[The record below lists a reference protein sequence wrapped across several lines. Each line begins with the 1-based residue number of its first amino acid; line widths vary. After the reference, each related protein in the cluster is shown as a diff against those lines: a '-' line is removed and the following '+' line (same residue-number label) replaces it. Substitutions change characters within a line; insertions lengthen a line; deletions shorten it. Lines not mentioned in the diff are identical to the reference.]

1 MKVVNK
7 RMIKKA
13 ILPVAGLGTRFLPA
27 SKAIPKEMVTVV
39 DRPAI
44 EYVIKEAVA
53 AGVEQ
58 IILVTH
64 SSKASIEN
72 YFDRNFEL
80 ETVLEQKNKFDLL
93 KEITDILPAHI
104 SVVSVR
110 QPQPLGLGHAVLCA
124 KSIVGD
130 DDFAVLLPDVLVKET
145 DERNDL
151 NIMIERYNVSKAAQ
165 IMVESVPDS
174 MVDQYGI
181 VDVAETPAEGESII
195 MQGIVEKPSI
205 GTAPSNLSVV
215 GRYVLP
221 AKIMTLLEQTPKGAG
236 NEIQLTDAIA
246 MLQQSEP
253 VEAYRMKGRT
263 FDCGSK
269 IGYLKAVLH
278 YGVDHPKLGDE
289 FKILIQELNL

>member
-1 MKVVNK
+1 
-7 RMIKKA
+7 MIKKA

-27 SKAIPKEMVTVV
+27 SKSIPKEMVTVV

-44 EYVIKEAVA
+44 EYVVKEAVA
-53 AGVEQ
+53 AGIEQ

-80 ETVLEQKNKFDLL
+80 ETILENKKKFNLL
-93 KEITDILPAHI
+93 KEIIEILPKHI
-104 SVVSVR
+104 SVISVR

-124 KSIVGD
+124 KDIIGNEP
-130 DDFAVLLPDVLVKET
+130 FAVLLPDVLVKNNDQE
-145 DERNDL
+145 NDL
-151 NIMIERYNVSKAAQ
+151 SLMIDHYNQTQASQ
-165 IMVESVPDS
+165 IMVEAVPDHL
-174 MVDQYGI
+174 VDQYGI
-181 VDVAETPAEGESII
+181 VDVAQSPSEGESVV
-195 MQGIVEKPSI
+195 MRGIVEKPVI

-215 GRYVLP
+215 GRYILP
-221 AKIMTLLEQTPKGAG
+221 AKIMQLLEETPRGAG

-246 MLQQSEP
+246 TLQKSEK
-253 VEAYRMKGRT
+253 VEAYRMKGQT

-278 YGVDHPKLGDE
+278 YGIQHPQLGGQ
-289 FKILIQELNL
+289 FKQLIKELNL

>member
-1 MKVVNK
+1 
-7 RMIKKA
+7 MIKKA

-27 SKAIPKEMVTVV
+27 SKSIPKEMVTVV

-44 EYVIKEAVA
+44 EYVVREAIA
-53 AGVEQ
+53 AGIEQ

-80 ETVLEQKNKFDLL
+80 ETTLENKKKYDLL
-93 KEITDILPAHI
+93 KAITEILPSHI
-104 SVVSVR
+104 QVISVR

-124 KSIVGD
+124 KAVVGD
-130 DDFAVLLPDVLVKET
+130 DDFAVLLPDVLVK
-145 DERNDL
+145 DADSKNDL
-151 NIMIERYNVSKAAQ
+151 SLMIDHFNQNQAAQ
-165 IMVESVPDS
+165 IMVEAVPDHL
-174 MVDQYGI
+174 VDQYGI
-181 VDVAETPAEGESII
+181 VDVEQSPAEGESIV
-195 MQGIVEKPSI
+195 MQGIVEKPAI
-205 GTAPSNLSVV
+205 DKAPSNLSVV

-221 AKIMTLLEQTPKGAG
+221 AKIMQLLEQTPKGAG

-246 MLQQSEP
+246 MLQQTEA
-253 VEAYRMKGRT
+253 VEAYRMKGQT

-278 YGVDHPKLGDE
+278 YGVEHATLGAD
-289 FKILIQELNL
+289 FKQLIKELEI

>member
-1 MKVVNK
+1 
-7 RMIKKA
+7 MIKKA

-27 SKAIPKEMVTVV
+27 SKSIPKEMVTVV

-44 EYVIKEAVA
+44 EYVVKEAVA
-53 AGVEQ
+53 AGIEQ

-80 ETVLEQKNKFDLL
+80 ETSLEQKKKYDLL
-93 KEITDILPAHI
+93 AEITQIVPSHVSI
-104 SVVSVR
+104 VSVR

-124 KSIVGD
+124 KDIIGT
-130 DDFAVLLPDVLVKET
+130 DDFAVLLPDVLVKDTQPE
-145 DERNDL
+145 NDL
-151 NIMIERYNVSKAAQ
+151 SKMITRFNQTHAAQ
-165 IMVESVPDS
+165 IMVEAVPEN

-181 VDVAETPAEGESII
+181 VDVAATPLECESVV
-195 MQGIVEKPSI
+195 MRGIVEKPII

-221 AKIMTLLEQTPKGAG
+221 AKIMQLLEETPRGAG

-246 MLQQSEP
+246 SLQQFES
-253 VEAYRMKGRT
+253 VEAYRMQGQT

-269 IGYLKAVLH
+269 LGYLKAVLH
-278 YGVDHPKLGDE
+278 YGVTHAQLGAE
-289 FKILIQELNL
+289 FKALIRELKL

>member
-1 MKVVNK
+1 
-7 RMIKKA
+7 MIKKA

-27 SKAIPKEMVTVV
+27 SKSIPKEMVTVV

-44 EYVIKEAVA
+44 EYVVREAVE
-53 AGVEQ
+53 AGIEQ

-80 ETVLEQKNKFDLL
+80 ETTLEQKKKWDLL
-93 KEITDILPAHI
+93 AEIRQIVPEHVSI
-104 SVVSVR
+104 VSVR

-130 DDFAVLLPDVLVKET
+130 DAFAVMLPDVLVKNQNQQ
-145 DERNDL
+145 NDL
-151 NIMIERYNVSKAAQ
+151 ARMVERYQQAQAAQ
-165 IMVESVPDS
+165 IMVEAVPENL
-174 MVDQYGI
+174 VDQYGI
-181 VDVAETPAEGESII
+181 VDVATVPSEGQSIH
-195 MQGIVEKPSI
+195 MQGIVEKPAV

-221 AKIMTLLEQTPKGAG
+221 AKIMQLLEQTPKGAG

-246 MLQQSEP
+246 MLQQTDS
-253 VEAYRMKGRT
+253 VEAYRMSGVT

-269 IGYLKAVLH
+269 LGYLKAVLH
-278 YGVDHPKLGDE
+278 YAVEHPKLGQE
-289 FKILIQELNL
+289 VIALIRELDI

>member
-1 MKVVNK
+1 
-7 RMIKKA
+7 MIKKA

-27 SKAIPKEMVTVV
+27 SKSIPKEMVTVV

-53 AGVEQ
+53 AGIEQ

-80 ETVLEQKNKFDLL
+80 ETTLENKKKIDLL
-93 KEITDILPAHI
+93 KEITEILPSNV

-124 KSIVGD
+124 KSVVGD
-130 DDFAVLLPDVLVKET
+130 EDFVVLLPDVLVKENSA
-145 DERNDL
+145 ENDL
-151 NIMIERYNVSKAAQ
+151 ARMIQRFNASKASQ
-165 IMVESVPDS
+165 IMVEAVPDHL
-174 MVDQYGI
+174 VDQYGI
-181 VDVAETPAEGESII
+181 VDVEASPEEGESVV
-195 MQGIVEKPSI
+195 MQGIVEKPAVGS
-205 GTAPSNLSVV
+205 APSNLSVV

-221 AKIMTLLEQTPKGAG
+221 AKIMQLLEQTPKGAG

-246 MLQQSEP
+246 ALQKIES
-253 VEAYRMKGRT
+253 VEAYRMKGQT

-278 YGVDHPKLGDE
+278 YGVEHPKLGEE
-289 FKILIQELNL
+289 FKQLIKELNL

>member
-1 MKVVNK
+1 
-7 RMIKKA
+7 MIKKA

-27 SKAIPKEMVTVV
+27 SKSIPKEMVTVV

-44 EYVIKEAVA
+44 EYVVKEAVA
-53 AGVEQ
+53 AGIEQ

-80 ETVLEQKNKFDLL
+80 ETTLEHKKKFDLL
-93 KEITDILPAHI
+93 KEITEILPAHI

-124 KSIVGD
+124 KDIVGD
-130 DDFAVLLPDVLVKET
+130 DAFAVLLPDVLVKDNAT
-145 DERNDL
+145 QNDL
-151 NIMIERYNVSKAAQ
+151 SLMINRFEASNAAQ
-165 IMVESVPDS
+165 IMVEAVADHL
-174 MVDQYGI
+174 VDQYGI
-181 VDVAETPAEGESII
+181 VDVTESPAEGESTI
-195 MQGIVEKPSI
+195 MQGIIEKPAV

-215 GRYVLP
+215 GRYILP
-221 AKIMTLLEQTPKGAG
+221 AKIMQLLEQTPRGAG

-246 MLQQSEP
+246 MLQQTQT
-253 VEAYRMKGRT
+253 VEAYRMKGQT

-278 YGVDHPKLGDE
+278 YGIQHPKLGTE
-289 FKILIQELNL
+289 FKALIKELDLK

>member
-1 MKVVNK
+1 
-7 RMIKKA
+7 MIRKA
-13 ILPVAGLGTRFLPA
+13 IIPVAGLGTRFLPA
-27 SKAIPKEMVTVV
+27 SKSIPKEMVIVV

-44 EYVIKEAVA
+44 EYVVKEAVA
-53 AGVEQ
+53 AGIEQ

-80 ETVLEQKNKFDLL
+80 ETTLENKKKFDLL
-93 KEITDILPAHI
+93 KEITEILPPHI
-104 SVVSVR
+104 SVISVR

-124 KSIVGD
+124 KDVIGNEP
-130 DDFAVLLPDVLVKET
+130 FAVLLPDVLVKEK
-145 DERNDL
+145 DL
-151 NIMIERYNVSKAAQ
+151 EHDLTRMIQRFNEFQASQ
-165 IMVESVPDS
+165 IMVEAVPDDL
-174 MVDQYGI
+174 VDQYGI
-181 VDVAETPAEGESII
+181 VDVTQAPAEGESSV
-195 MQGIVEKPSI
+195 MQGIVEKPAV

-221 AKIMTLLEQTPKGAG
+221 AKIMQLLENTPKGAG

-246 MLQQSEP
+246 ALQKIEN
-253 VEAYRMKGRT
+253 VEAYRMKGQT

-278 YGVDHPKLGDE
+278 YGIEHPKLGDE
-289 FKILIQELNL
+289 FKQLIQALKL

>member
-1 MKVVNK
+1 
-7 RMIKKA
+7 MIKKA

-44 EYVIKEAVA
+44 EYVVREAVA
-53 AGVEQ
+53 AGIEQ

-80 ETVLEQKNKFDLL
+80 ETTLEQKQKLDLL
-93 KEITDILPAHI
+93 KEITEILPAHV

-124 KSIVGD
+124 KSVVGND
-130 DDFAVLLPDVLVKET
+130 AFAVLLPDVLVK
-145 DERNDL
+145 DDVAQNDL
-151 NIMIERYNVSKAAQ
+151 ARMIQRFEQSKAAQ
-165 IMVESVPDS
+165 IMVEAVPDHL
-174 MVDQYGI
+174 VDQYGI
-181 VDVAETPAEGESII
+181 VDVATAPAEGESTV
-195 MQGIVEKPSI
+195 MQGIVEKPAV

-221 AKIMTLLEQTPKGAG
+221 AEIMTLLENTPKGAG

-246 MLQQSEP
+246 MLQQNSV
-253 VEAYRMKGRT
+253 VEAYRMQGQT

-269 IGYLKAVLH
+269 LGYLKAVLH
-278 YGVDHPKLGDE
+278 YGLDHPKLGDD
-289 FKILIQELNL
+289 FKALIQELEIES

>member
-1 MKVVNK
+1 
-7 RMIKKA
+7 MIKKA

-27 SKAIPKEMVTVV
+27 SKSIPKEMVTVV

-44 EYVIKEAVA
+44 EYVVREAVA
-53 AGVEQ
+53 AGIEQ

-80 ETVLEQKNKFDLL
+80 ETTLENKKKYDLL
-93 KEITDILPAHI
+93 KAITEILPSHI
-104 SVVSVR
+104 QVISVR

-124 KSIVGD
+124 KAVVGD
-130 DDFAVLLPDVLVKET
+130 DDFAVLLPDVLVK
-145 DERNDL
+145 DADSKNDL
-151 NIMIERYNVSKAAQ
+151 FLMMQRFEQSQAAQ
-165 IMVESVPDS
+165 IMVEAVPDHL
-174 MVDQYGI
+174 VDQYGI
-181 VDVAETPAEGESII
+181 VDVEQSPAEGESIV
-195 MQGIVEKPSI
+195 MQGIVEKPAI
-205 GTAPSNLSVV
+205 DTAPSNLSVV

-221 AKIMTLLEQTPKGAG
+221 AKIMQLLEQTPKGAG

-246 MLQQSEP
+246 MLQQTEA
-253 VEAYRMKGRT
+253 VEAYRMKGQT

-278 YGVDHPKLGDE
+278 YGVEHATLGAD
-289 FKILIQELNL
+289 FKQLIKELEI

>member
-1 MKVVNK
+1 
-7 RMIKKA
+7 MIKKA

-44 EYVIKEAVA
+44 EYVVKEAVA

-195 MQGIVEKPSI
+195 MQGIVEKPAI

>member
-1 MKVVNK
+1 
-7 RMIKKA
+7 MIKKA
-13 ILPVAGLGTRFLPA
+13 IFPVAGLGTRFLPA
-27 SKAIPKEMVTVV
+27 SKSIPKEMVTVV

-44 EYVIKEAVA
+44 EYVVKEAVA
-53 AGVEQ
+53 AGIEQ

-80 ETVLEQKNKFDLL
+80 ETTLENKKKYDLL
-93 KEITDILPAHI
+93 KEITDILPKNV

-124 KSIVGD
+124 KDIVGNE
-130 DDFAVLLPDVLVKET
+130 DFAVLLPDVLVKDT
-145 DERNDL
+145 DDKNDL
-151 NIMIERYNVSKAAQ
+151 SLMIQRFEASHAAQ
-165 IMVESVPDS
+165 IMVEAVPEHL
-174 MVDQYGI
+174 VDQYGI
-181 VDVAETPAEGESII
+181 VDVAQSPNEGESIL
-195 MQGIVEKPSI
+195 MQGIVEKPAV

-221 AKIMTLLEQTPKGAG
+221 AEIMQLLENTPKGAG

-246 MLQQSEP
+246 TLQNTAT
-253 VEAYRMKGRT
+253 VEAYRMKGQT

-278 YGVDHPKLGDE
+278 YGVEHPKLGAE
-289 FKILIQELNL
+289 FKQLIQELKL

>member
-1 MKVVNK
+1 
-7 RMIKKA
+7 MIKKA

-27 SKAIPKEMVTVV
+27 SKSIPKEMVTVV

-44 EYVIKEAVA
+44 EYVVKEAVA
-53 AGVEQ
+53 AGIEQ

-80 ETVLEQKNKFDLL
+80 ETTLENKKKIDLL
-93 KEITDILPAHI
+93 KEITEILPNNV
-104 SVVSVR
+104 SVISVR

-124 KSIVGD
+124 KSVVGD
-130 DDFAVLLPDVLVKET
+130 EDFVVLLPDVLVKENSA
-145 DERNDL
+145 ENDL
-151 NIMIERYNVSKAAQ
+151 ARMIQRFSTSKASQ
-165 IMVESVPDS
+165 IMVEAVPDHL
-174 MVDQYGI
+174 VDQYGI
-181 VDVAETPAEGESII
+181 VDVKASPEEGESII
-195 MQGIVEKPSI
+195 MQGIVEKPAV

-221 AKIMTLLEQTPKGAG
+221 AKIMQLLEQTPKGAG

-246 MLQQSEP
+246 ALQKSES
-253 VEAYRMKGRT
+253 VEAYRMKGQT

-278 YGVDHPKLGDE
+278 YGVEHPKLGEE
-289 FKILIQELNL
+289 FKQLIKELNL

>member
-1 MKVVNK
+1 
-7 RMIKKA
+7 MIKKA

-27 SKAIPKEMVTVV
+27 SKSIPKEMVTVV

-44 EYVIKEAVA
+44 EYVVREAVE
-53 AGVEQ
+53 AGIEQ

-80 ETVLEQKNKFDLL
+80 ETTLEQKKKFDLL
-93 KEITDILPAHI
+93 KEITDILPKHV

-124 KSIVGD
+124 KDIVGNEA
-130 DDFAVLLPDVLVKET
+130 FAVLLPDVLVKNQSC
-145 DERNDL
+145 DNDL
-151 NIMIERYNVSKAAQ
+151 SLMIQRFEQSQAAQ
-165 IMVESVPDS
+165 IMVEAVPDHL
-174 MVDQYGI
+174 VDQYGI
-181 VDVAETPAEGESII
+181 VDVGSIPAEGHSIV
-195 MQGIVEKPSI
+195 MQGIVEKPAV

-215 GRYVLP
+215 GRYILP
-221 AKIMTLLEQTPKGAG
+221 AKIMRLLEKTPKGAG

-246 MLQQSEP
+246 MLQETDQ
-253 VEAYRMKGRT
+253 VEAYRMLGQT

-269 IGYLKAVLH
+269 LGYLKAVLY
-278 YGVDHPKLGDE
+278 YGISHPKLGE
-289 FKILIQELNL
+289 QFSNLIKELKL

>member
-1 MKVVNK
+1 
-7 RMIKKA
+7 MIKKA

-27 SKAIPKEMVTVV
+27 SKSIPKEMVTVV

-44 EYVIKEAVA
+44 EYVVKEAVA
-53 AGVEQ
+53 AGIEQ

-80 ETVLEQKNKFDLL
+80 ETILENKKKFNLL
-93 KEITDILPAHI
+93 KEIIEILPKHI
-104 SVVSVR
+104 SVISVR

-124 KSIVGD
+124 KDIIGNEP
-130 DDFAVLLPDVLVKET
+130 FAVLLPDVLVKNNDQE
-145 DERNDL
+145 NDL
-151 NIMIERYNVSKAAQ
+151 SLMIDHYNQTQASQ
-165 IMVESVPDS
+165 IMVEAVPDDL
-174 MVDQYGI
+174 VDQYGI
-181 VDVAETPAEGESII
+181 VDVAQSPSEGESVV
-195 MQGIVEKPSI
+195 MRGIVEKPAI

-215 GRYVLP
+215 GRYILP
-221 AKIMTLLEQTPKGAG
+221 AKIMQLLEETPRGAG

-246 MLQQSEP
+246 TLQKSEK
-253 VEAYRMKGRT
+253 VEAYRMKGQT

-278 YGVDHPKLGDE
+278 YGIQHPQLGGQ
-289 FKILIQELNL
+289 FKQLIKELNL